1 MKVTVVTQAR
11 VGSTRLPGKVLKAI
25 GDRTLLDIHLENA
38 KKSKLA
44 THYIVATTEEANAYL
59 IEEKALSQGWS
70 CYKGSTNDVLARF
83 YFACKAVNPS
93 YIVRIT
99 SDCPLLQPD
108 IIDELINYAL
118 ANQLDY
124 ASTSENYPD
133 GVDAEIFT
141 WEMLELA
148 FKEAKLLSER
158 EHVTPWIR
166 NNANSKGLLEPGTVE
181 FKNVRLTVDQIE
193 DFNCIETLI
202 DRFNTNKNWKEY
214 AKFIT
219 ENPRLFKNQG
229 IQRNEGYSKS
239 LLNDKEFNNG

>member
-1 MKVTVVTQAR
+1 
-11 VGSTRLPGKVLKAI
+11 
-25 GDRTLLDIHLENA
+25 
-38 KKSKLA
+38 
-44 THYIVATTEEANAYL
+44 
-59 IEEKALSQGWS
+59 
-70 CYKGSTNDVLARF
+70 
-83 YFACKAVNPS
+83 VNPS